1 MIAVENDVEITAA
14 RVLSMGRSRI
24 GPEVPAEFDGMETVS
39 AIRIVEAFRVRF
51 RKACDVGVCQRLSNT
66 LLEPANPFAARSGRH
81 VRQEAIILGTLVLAA
96 LGLAIYFNLS
106 AVVR

>member
-1 MIAVENDVEITAA
+1 MSAMEKDIEITTA
-14 RVLSMGRSRI
+14 RVLSMGRSTI
-24 GPEVPAEFDGMETVS
+24 GPEIPPEGDGMDTVS
-39 AIRIVEAFRVRF
+39 ATRIVEAFRVRF
-51 RKACDVGVCQRLSNT
+51 RKACDVGVCQRLSNA
-66 LLEPANPFAARSGRH
+66 LLEPANPFAARSRRH

>member
-1 MIAVENDVEITAA
+1 MEKNEEITAA
-14 RVLSMGRSRI
+14 RVLSMGRSTI
-24 GPEVPAEFDGMETVS
+24 GPEMPLGFDGIDT
-39 AIRIVEAFRVRF
+39 ACATRIVEAFRLRF
-51 RKACDVGVCQRLSNT
+51 RKACDAGVCQRLSNA
-66 LLEPANPFAARSGRH
+66 LMEPANPFATRSRRQ

>member
-1 MIAVENDVEITAA
+1 MEKDVEITAA
-14 RVLSMGRSRI
+14 SVLRMGRSTS
-24 GPEVPAEFDGMETVS
+24 GPEIPPESDGMDAVCAT
-39 AIRIVEAFRVRF
+39 RIVEAFRVRF
-51 RKACDVGVCQRLSNT
+51 RKACDVGVCQRFSNA
-66 LLEPANPFAARSGRH
+66 LLEPANPFAARSRRH

>member
-1 MIAVENDVEITAA
+1 MRAMEKDVEITAA
-14 RVLSMGRSRI
+14 HVLSMGRSTI
-24 GPEVPAEFDGMETVS
+24 GSEIPPACDGMDTVC
-39 AIRIVEAFRVRF
+39 AARIIEAFHVRF
-51 RKACDVGVCQRLSNT
+51 RKSCDAGVCQRLSNA
-66 LLEPANPFAARSGRH
+66 LLEPANPFAARSHRH

>member
-1 MIAVENDVEITAA
+1 MENDVEITAA
-14 RVLSMGRSRI
+14 RVLSLGRSTI
-24 GPEVPAEFDGMETVS
+24 VPEIPPESTGMDAVCAT
-39 AIRIVEAFRVRF
+39 RIVEAFRVRF
-51 RKACDVGVCQRLSNT
+51 RKACDLGVCQRLANA
-66 LLEPANPFAARSGRH
+66 LLEPANPFAARSRRH

>member
-1 MIAVENDVEITAA
+1 MENDVEITAA
-14 RVLSMGRSRI
+14 RVLSLGRSTI
-24 GPEVPAEFDGMETVS
+24 VPEIPPESTGMDAVCAT
-39 AIRIVEAFRVRF
+39 RIVEAFRVRF
-51 RKACDVGVCQRLSNT
+51 GKACDVGVCQRLSNA
-66 LLEPANPFAARSGRH
+66 LLEPANPFAARSRRH